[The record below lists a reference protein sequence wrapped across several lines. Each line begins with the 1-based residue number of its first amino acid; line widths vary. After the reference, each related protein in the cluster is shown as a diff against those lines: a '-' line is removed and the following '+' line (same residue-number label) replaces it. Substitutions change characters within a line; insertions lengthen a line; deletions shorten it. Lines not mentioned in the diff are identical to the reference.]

1 MENSFQCQCCRR
13 LLPLNPSISNQRFC
27 NRPKCQQT
35 RRNKWRRAKLK
46 NDPDYRANKADAQ
59 RRWRQKNP
67 DYQKRYRDEHPEY
80 VLENRRR
87 QKQRHLKNRV
97 SSGADSLIVKRDAI
111 RPENGMISGVYR
123 LIPEDVDKIVKRDA
137 IIVKIDAISGHYN
150 LPP

>member
-1 MENSFQCQCCRR
+1 MKNSFQCQCCHRI
-13 LLPLNPSISNQRFC
+13 LPLNPSISNQRFC

-46 NDPDYRANKADAQ
+46 SDPDYRANKADAQ

-80 VLENRRR
+80 VLKNYRR
-87 QKQRHLKNRV
+87 QKQRNLKRRA
-97 SSGADSLIVKRDAI
+97 SSRADSTFVKRDAI
-111 RPENGMISGVYR
+111 KPDNGVISGVYR
-123 LIPEDVDKIVKRDA
+123 LIPEGVDKIVKRDA
-137 IIVKIDAISGHYN
+137 IIVKIDDISATCH